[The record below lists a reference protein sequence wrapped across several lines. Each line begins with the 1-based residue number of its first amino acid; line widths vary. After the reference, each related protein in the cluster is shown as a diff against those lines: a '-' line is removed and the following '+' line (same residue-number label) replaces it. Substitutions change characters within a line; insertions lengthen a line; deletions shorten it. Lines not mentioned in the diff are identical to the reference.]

1 MNGEAWVI
9 VALMVLV
16 GLGFG
21 YVLIHVHKTRPDV
34 ARRLELLLALVQ
46 VGLFVTQCLG
56 GQNSTGRYQQNT
68 AATLDALRPQLDR
81 LLLTAEAQL
90 TRTPG
95 WRMTLPSM
103 PTPTATPTVAPT
115 NALPVNQSLDRHLQ
129 ITAGQQA
136 LEGTIW
142 LYGPHTGGDFARGN

>member
-1 MNGEAWVI
+1 MSGEAWVI
-9 VALMVLV
+9 VALVVLV

-68 AATLDALRPQLDR
+68 AATLDALRPQLEV

-90 TRTPG
+90 TLTPG

-115 NALPVNQSLDRHLQ
+115 NAPPGKRSLDRHLQ
-129 ITAGQQA
+129 ITAGQQSI
-136 LEGTIW
+136 EGTIW
-142 LYGPHTGGDFARGN
+142 LYRPEADGDLARGN